1 MSDQSGVE
9 STDIGSQSPVHD
21 MEETTGAP
29 VTSMSAE
36 SFDCDSASATK
47 AIIDEV
53 SSGGLAVDTASH
65 LAEEGRECV
74 VANETDS
81 SKTDAEKQ
89 NGIMDLSTLETSR
102 NTHEDTENSVI
113 DALVPGDELLKID
126 DTVDLELKVATSL
139 ESDKFDA
146 ASDDGST
153 DSTPI
158 SPLVGTN
165 SGIDAT
171 TPTPTQGELGV
182 SLSSYRIAPPPQ
194 SATKEVKKEIY
205 NTDAVFYERKR
216 MLRSKRSDLQR
227 SPSVVL
233 LSLPIDSLHSIAS
246 FLTPLEWRS
255 FGQCNKSTNKIG
267 REIFRR
273 VRMHGF
279 RCATEVVTA
288 WVSCLFLLG
297 YRGSVVQVF

>member
-1 MSDQSGVE
+1 MSDQSGLE
-9 STDIGSQSPVHD
+9 STDIGSQSLVHGI
-21 MEETTGAP
+21 EETTGALA
-29 VTSMSAE
+29 TSTSAE

-53 SSGGLAVDTASH
+53 SPGGLAIDAASH
-65 LAEEGRECV
+65 PVEERRECV
-74 VANETDS
+74 AANETDS
-81 SKTDAEKQ
+81 SQTDVEKQ
-89 NGIMDLSTLETSR
+89 NGIMDLSTLETST

-113 DALVPGDELLKID
+113 DALVPGNELLKID
-126 DTVDLELKVATSL
+126 DNVDLELKVATSL

-146 ASDDGST
+146 VSDDGSV

-158 SPLVGTN
+158 SPLVGTD
-165 SGIDAT
+165 SGMDPT
-171 TPTPTQGELGV
+171 TPTQGELGV
-182 SLSSYRIAPPPQ
+182 SSSSYRIAPPSQ
-194 SATKEVKKEIY
+194 STMKEVKKEMY

-216 MLRSKRSDLQR
+216 ILRSKRSDLQR
-227 SPSVVL
+227 SPSLVL

-246 FLTPLEWRS
+246 FLTPLEWKN
-255 FGQCNKSTNKIG
+255 FGQCNKATNKIG

-288 WVSCLFLLG
+288 WVSC
-297 YRGSVVQVF
+297 